1 MTEQE
6 DILIEEY
13 SPSRS
18 VRLSADL
25 FNVTKT
31 ISKLTS
37 THAVKLLYA
46 LAQAVQSQASS
57 GGEVRYRIDISI
69 RAVFDYLG
77 VMTSGMRY
85 DYLRD
90 ALKEI
95 QDNSL
100 QIVERTARGAIRYK
114 GVSWIS
120 GYEFSTDRDRLVIS
134 LGDSA
139 PPYLL
144 QLSQYASIRPLDYSG
159 LSTAYQLWL
168 YPFLK
173 DKEKLGVFRVKISD
187 LKTMLNAEDKSTYN
201 DPVSGTNRFLLRVL
215 GITISEQAKQEA
227 KLARKEKRLP
237 RFVAWDYA
245 RGKDGK
251 PVGTIYNINRCTDLI
266 VYVRGVKQ
274 GRSYVE
280 LEFCIKGSTSPQ
292 LYYPEILPPD
302 DQRPQGIE
310 QQGKRGYGWVLLAND
325 DLLQLQSSFGIDT
338 KERLVALNPCTLQLR
353 NGEVFQYKKLPVFF
367 D

>member
-1 MTEQE
+1 MNEKE
-6 DILIEEY
+6 EIMIEEY
-13 SPSRS
+13 SPSKA

-31 ISKLTS
+31 ISKLSS

-46 LAQAVQSQASS
+46 LAQSVQSQASS
-57 GGEVRYRIDISI
+57 GDEVRYRIDISI

-77 VMTSGMRY
+77 VVNSGMRY

-90 ALKEI
+90 ALREI

-100 QIVERTARGAIRYK
+100 QIVERTSRGAIRYK

-139 PPYLL
+139 APYLL
-144 QLSQYASIRPLDYSG
+144 QLSQYASIRPIDYSG
-159 LSTAYQLWL
+159 LCTAYQLWL

-173 DKEKLGVFRVKISD
+173 DREKLGVFRVKVSD
-187 LKTMLNAEDKSTYN
+187 LKTMLNAEDKTTYN
-201 DPVSGTNRFLLRVL
+201 DPVSGTNRFFLKVL

-237 RFVAWDYA
+237 RFVPWDYA
-245 RGKDGK
+245 RDRNGK
-251 PVGTIYNINRCTDLI
+251 PVGTIYHINRCTDLN

-280 LEFCIKGSTSPQ
+280 LEFSVKGERSPQ
-292 LYYPEILPPD
+292 LYYPEILPPEE
-302 DQRPQGIE
+302 QRPQGIE
-310 QQGKRGYGWVLLAND
+310 QLGKRGWGWVSLSND
-325 DLLQLQSSFGIDT
+325 DLLHLQSFFGIDT
-338 KERLVALNPCTLQLR
+338 KERLVSLNPCSMQLK